1 VKQILFSAQ
10 LPSSSL
16 YSQGVK
22 VGKTIYLSG
31 IVAFDPSTKKV
42 ELKTIEEQTE
52 RAIRNCEL
60 ILRTGGANLEDVVQ
74 VIVLLKNPQDFDSMN
89 KAYSKIFTTD
99 PPTRAV
105 SKLGV
110 DVPNILVSM
119 MMTASVAESYAT
131 IEAEE
136 VAESE
141 IPTIKVPEEKINYIN
156 KLGDSDKIVI
166 LWSMSDK
173 DWMNVDGFLSSV
185 AEVGISIAK
194 SWSPK
199 KGGNFNNRLFKEK
212 KLFVK
217 KEEGKESL
225 YKLSAEGK
233 QKSKELVENFQS
245 HSTN

>member
-1 VKQILFSAQ
+1 
-10 LPSSSL
+10 
-16 YSQGVK
+16 
-22 VGKTIYLSG
+22 VGNTIYISG

-42 ELKTIEEQTE
+42 EVKTIEEQTE

-60 ILRTGGANLEDVVQ
+60 ILRIGGANLEDVVQ

-110 DVPNILVSM
+110 DLPNILVSM
-119 MMTASVAESYAT
+119 MMTASVAENHAT
-131 IEAEE
+131 NGAEE
-136 VAESE
+136 VTESE
-141 IPTIKVPEEKINYIN
+141 IPKIRVPKEKINYIN

-173 DWMNVDGFLSSV
+173 DWMSVDDFLLGV
-185 AEVGISIAK
+185 VEIGISIAK

-217 KEEGKESL
+217 KGEGKEAL

-233 QKSKELVENFQS
+233 QKAKELLENFQS
-245 HSTN
+245 DSTN